1 MSSQDRKAKAAA
13 AAPRSNRGANAIVIG
28 GIVMIVAIVLVVGGA
43 IWAGTQSGGGGSASD
58 LPEGVEKGQP
68 FEPYAGAKPAKDAP
82 VVDIYEDFRCPA
94 CKSFEQAT
102 GETVTALAEDG
113 KIRLRVHLKTVIDSM
128 TGGESSAVAGS
139 SAICAADQ
147 GVWTEYHQALYMLQP
162 QSETKA
168 GFDKKIFTQAAQQAG
183 LSGDKLDAWQK
194 CTDAET
200 YVEYVQGVDDASM
213 KDGISGTPVIKV
225 EDTKLNWGGLI
236 DQEQQQFDTK
246 QFEEILTSGEV
257 PADLVDQQ

>member
-13 AAPRSNRGANAIVIG
+13 AAPRSNSGANAIVIG
-28 GIVMIVAIVLVVGGA
+28 GIVVVVAIVLIVGGV
-43 IWAGTQSGGGGSASD
+43 IWSAAQGGGGSASE
-58 LPEGVEKGQP
+58 LPKGVAKGQP
-68 FEPYAGAKPAKDAP
+68 FEPYADAKPAKDAP

-102 GETVTALAEDG
+102 GESVTQLAQDG

-147 GVWTEYHQALYMLQP
+147 GKWTEYHQALFMLQP
-162 QSETKA
+162 TSETKA
-168 GFDKKIFTQAAQQAG
+168 GFDTKTFTQAAEKAG

-194 CTDAET
+194 CTDAQT
-200 YVEYVQGVDDASM
+200 YVDYVRGVDDASV
-213 KDGISGTPVIKV
+213 KDGITGTPVIKV
-225 EDTKLNWGGLI
+225 EGKQLNWGGLV
-236 DQEQQQFDTK
+236 DQEQQQYDIK
-246 QFEEILTSGEV
+246 KFEEILTSGKV
-257 PADLVDQQ
+257 PADLVDQR